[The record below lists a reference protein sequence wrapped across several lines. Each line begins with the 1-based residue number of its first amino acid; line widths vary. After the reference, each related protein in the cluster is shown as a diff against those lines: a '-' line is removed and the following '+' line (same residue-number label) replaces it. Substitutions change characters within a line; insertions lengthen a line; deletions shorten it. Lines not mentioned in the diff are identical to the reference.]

1 MNSAAYQNSATDLAR
16 FEAGDLDP
24 AGFTHREH
32 VRMGFELARRAP
44 FTEAADRFARAL
56 KRMAT
61 AAGAPEKYH
70 ETITVA
76 FMALIAERVRE
87 GEPGQDFGAF
97 AVANPDLFD
106 RQVLTR
112 WYDPAQLA
120 SPAARRAFVLPS
132 PTVRTGPIHR
142 TPV

>member
-1 MNSAAYQNSATDLAR
+1 MTPETYADSDADLAR

-24 AGFTHREH
+24 AGFGHREH

-56 KRMAT
+56 KQIAA

-76 FMALIAERVRE
+76 FMALIAERVRA
-87 GEPGQDFGAF
+87 GAPGQDFEAF
-97 AVANPDLFD
+97 ATDNPDLFD

-120 SPAARRAFVLPS
+120 SPEARRAFVLPER
-132 PTVRTGPIHR
+132 PPA
-142 TPV
+142 